1 MKKRIV
7 SLLLA
12 LCLLAGLLPAV
23 TPQADAVISTVI
35 GTSLKMCT
43 SLVKGGIYACRNG
56 SEYDNAGQGVLAVF
70 KYAGSD
76 LLGIDFGG
84 SSSGQTK
91 ETVIQKVD
99 LSKVE
104 AELSSIS
111 KQLEKNS
118 AAIHQLERTVSN
130 GIASLSQQMENLSGQ
145 IQNATLELKYSTY
158 LNTFFEFFNQ
168 YYEALSYY
176 DRLVTDMLD
185 ESASPAYQ
193 KNIYDQFYSLQNVE
207 YSGNLH
213 SAVDKLG
220 RYLQGKYIYSGPGSV
235 VDVLT
240 QYYILAYQGGGKTM
254 QTITLVLY
262 KQIDS
267 GPFAGGL
274 GTEDYPYIIITAEQF
289 AAISPQDTSKPSY
302 ADCQFILH
310 NELNMEG
317 KSFPGMRN
325 FSGTFD
331 GNGHEIYNV
340 VLTGVGGDTA
350 RTVGLFGELTG
361 TVRNLVVRNATVT
374 GLTADGDSGGRS
386 GDLCVGVLAGLVN
399 GGRIEY
405 CAVYD
410 SSVTGEHNGAG
421 VAYAGGAVG
430 KLAGKETGEAG
441 EAALR
446 GVVCV
451 DTSVRAVTTKAANP
465 QEFLPWADG
474 SAIAGGLIGY
484 YLTGTIN
491 ECGYIQS
498 ENFQGSISAK
508 GATGAAAGGLTGYER
523 APFSNLMWL
532 ALGAAPKVEK
542 QNASAEDRYYQVGLL
557 TGNGYAANAVYH
569 LWGSRASERGS
580 TPLNGDPWWQLQWS
594 TKAVDKITTK
604 ALQDH
609 IDGVNWKEKPYF
621 DLEAYTERE
630 DGAGL
635 YPEFDLG
642 TSGSEYQAV
651 LLTDGPIRKNYV
663 EGDYL
668 TLSGL
673 NVWQDVGFHVEEG
686 AKYPYFEITEGANL
700 INKPLPA
707 GEYQFAVRASNG
719 YRVTYKITVKPTE
732 HIYISATTEP
742 TCTEAGFT
750 NLTCLHCGLTKRAG
764 ELEALGHDVVTDAA
778 VPPTCVSDGLTEGS
792 HCARCGEVFTA
803 QTTVPSTG
811 EHAHVVTPGKAATCT
826 EPGLLEQTCRRC
838 GAEQKTVLPVLES
851 CAGTICPSHDYHDA
865 PEFGHWSHAGIDYTL
880 ELGLFRGTSDTEFS
894 PNVAMTRAMLVT
906 VLYRLD
912 GQKEPTGAN
921 PFTDVEPDSWYTEAV
936 IWAVENEIVL
946 GMGDGTFAPEAE
958 ITREQMAAILYRY
971 AAYRGDDMTTDAD
984 LAAFPD
990 EKTVSSYACEPLAW
1004 AVDRG
1009 LINGVAQNGESWLE
1023 PRAGATRA
1031 QVATILM
1038 RFLKQK

>member
-1 MKKRIV
+1 
-7 SLLLA
+7 
-12 LCLLAGLLPAV
+12 
-23 TPQADAVISTVI
+23 
-35 GTSLKMCT
+35 
-43 SLVKGGIYACRNG
+43 
-56 SEYDNAGQGVLAVF
+56 
-70 KYAGSD
+70 
-76 LLGIDFGG
+76 
-84 SSSGQTK
+84 
-91 ETVIQKVD
+91 
-99 LSKVE
+99 
-104 AELSSIS
+104 
-111 KQLEKNS
+111 
-118 AAIHQLERTVSN
+118 
-130 GIASLSQQMENLSGQ
+130 
-145 IQNATLELKYSTY
+145 
-158 LNTFFEFFNQ
+158 
-168 YYEALSYY
+168 
-176 DRLVTDMLD
+176 
-185 ESASPAYQ
+185 
-193 KNIYDQFYSLQNVE
+193 
-207 YSGNLH
+207 
-213 SAVDKLG
+213 
-220 RYLQGKYIYSGPGSV
+220 
-235 VDVLT
+235 
-240 QYYILAYQGGGKTM
+240 
-254 QTITLVLY
+254 
-262 KQIDS
+262 
-267 GPFAGGL
+267 
-274 GTEDYPYIIITAEQF
+274 
-289 AAISPQDTSKPSY
+289 
-302 ADCQFILH
+302 
-310 NELNMEG
+310 MEG

-340 VLTGVGGDTA
+340 VLTGMGGNTA
-350 RTVGLFGELTG
+350 HTVGLFGELTG
-361 TVRNLVVRNATVT
+361 TVRNLIVRNATVT

-750 NLTCLHCGLTKRAG
+750 THTCGRCGDHFTDSYIAPTGHTYGDGVVTREPTCTREGEMTYTCSCGKTHTEPIAKLAHSYVPQIVEPTCTELGYTAYVCAHCGDRTTGDYVR
-764 ELEALGHDVVTDAA
+764 ELGHDWNAGTVVQA
-778 VPPTCVSDGLTEGS
+778 PRLTKE
-792 HCARCGEVFTA
+792 
-803 QTTVPSTG
+803 
-811 EHAHVVTPGKAATCT
+811 
-826 EPGLLEQTCRRC
+826 GLLEQTCRRC

-912 GQKEPTGAN
+912 GQKEPT
-921 PFTDVEPDSWYTEAV
+921 
-936 IWAVENEIVL
+936 
-946 GMGDGTFAPEAE
+946 
-958 ITREQMAAILYRY
+958 
-971 AAYRGDDMTTDAD
+971 DAD

-990 EKTVSSYACEPLAW
+990 EERVSAYAREALAW

-1009 LINGVAQNGESWLE
+1009 LINGVAQGGESWLE
-1023 PRAGATRA
+1023 PQAGATRA

>member
-1 MKKRIV
+1 MIV
-7 SLLLA
+7 YLYYAYVMGAYYEQAIALYQTAYITENGGLYQTDFGTMISQKQIDATVTALWSDVEQTAGCILGDLRSNYHQDVAFEVVYQTPGGRMLNRTITGDSFVIENGANFWLRDPAEELAKYFDESLSEA
-12 LCLLAGLLPAV
+12 FSGIAKFTIRA
-23 TPQADAVISTVI
+23 QSAADPTYLQIH
-35 GTSLKMCT
+35 
-43 SLVKGGIYACRNG
+43 
-56 SEYDNAGQGVLAVF
+56 DNAFFHV
-70 KYAGSD
+70 KTTEE
-76 LLGIDFGG
+76 GG
-84 SSSGQTK
+84 FEYGRRFLK
-91 ETVIQKVD
+91 LD
-99 LSKVE
+99 VE
-104 AELSSIS
+104 
-111 KQLEKNS
+111 
-118 AAIHQLERTVSN
+118 
-130 GIASLSQQMENLSGQ
+130 
-145 IQNATLELKYSTY
+145 
-158 LNTFFEFFNQ
+158 F
-168 YYEALSYY
+168 
-176 DRLVTDMLD
+176 
-185 ESASPAYQ
+185 
-193 KNIYDQFYSLQNVE
+193 
-207 YSGNLH
+207 
-213 SAVDKLG
+213 
-220 RYLQGKYIYSGPGSV
+220 
-235 VDVLT
+235 
-240 QYYILAYQGGGKTM
+240 GGKTM

-350 RTVGLFGELTG
+350 HTVGLFGELTG